1 MKFEQKLYNELID
14 LIKSDEAFFAKDFF
28 LEDKTYKIFNYRLAS
43 WTSFLKPGAMD
54 ARGIMFDV
62 TDESSARL
70 VSAPPQKFFNYE
82 EGGVDHTRGKFGD
95 KMVKMDGSLISSYIH
110 NDQLYMKSK
119 ASLFSSQALDSMKFL
134 TQEGNKDFKDEL
146 TRLAKSGFTI
156 NLEYTSPENRI
167 VIPYQKEELTVLS
180 VRSNINGEN
189 FFASKLIS
197 YLEKEGGYN
206 TIIKNMVKFER
217 LHDQDIDQIKYME
230 NVRKEQEGEGYV
242 IEVVLNERESYLT
255 KGKNIKYIALHQ
267 TKDSVNSP
275 KRLFESIIEEAS
287 DDLRSMFSDD
297 QYILNKIKEMEDIVQ
312 PIFNHIVKTV
322 DDFHT
327 ENKNLDRKDYAI
339 KVNKEHPRFIGLLM
353 NSYLNKENNFKE
365 FAKKNRKEMFGITD
379 AEPELDDDGNPI
391 LKLKKKS
398 P

>member
-1 MKFEQKLYNELID
+1 MNFQEKLYNDLTQ
-14 LIKSDEAFFAKDFF
+14 LIKNDEAFFAKDFF
-28 LEDKTYKIFNYRLAS
+28 LEEKTYKIFNYRLAS
-43 WTSFLKPGAMD
+43 WTSFQAPGAMD
-54 ARGIMFDV
+54 ARGIMYDV
-62 TDESSARL
+62 TNPEAPVL

-82 EGGVDHTRGKFGD
+82 EGGVDHTKGKFGD
-95 KMVKMDGSLISSYIH
+95 KMVKMDGSLISSYVH

-134 TQEGNKDFKDEL
+134 NKEENKEFKEEL
-146 TRLAKSGFTI
+146 TKLAKSGFTI

-189 FFASKLIS
+189 FFASKLIK
-197 YLEKEGGYN
+197 YLEKEGGYD
-206 TIIKNMVKFER
+206 TLIKNMVKFES
-217 LHDQDIDQIKYME
+217 LHGQEIDQIKYME
-230 NVRKEQEGEGYV
+230 DVRKEQEGEGYV
-242 IEVVLNERESYLT
+242 IEVVLSDTESYLT

-287 DDLRSMFSDD
+287 DDLRSMFADD
-297 QYILNKIKEMEDIVQ
+297 PYVLSKIKEMEDHVQ

-322 DDFHT
+322 EDFHA
-327 ENKNLDRKDYAI
+327 ENKGLERKDYAI
-339 KVNKEHPRFIGLLM
+339 KATKEAPQFLGLLM
-353 NSYLNKENNFKE
+353 NSYLNKPNNFKE
-365 FAKKNRKEMFGITD
+365 FAKKVRKEMFGITD

-391 LKLKKKS
+391 LKLKKKA